1 MVEVIVVFRVGSKEF
16 RQSFFDAN
24 QDVIDDFIGRIR
36 PEHIVKVVEK
46 NHGLQKEDASSIKD
60 HTTTKHEPLGD

>member
-24 QDVIDDFIGRIR
+24 QGVVDYFVGRIL
-36 PEHIVKVVEK
+36 PENIVKIDEK
-46 NHGLQKEDASSIKD
+46 KYEL
-60 HTTTKHEPLGD
+60 